1 MARHR
6 GVYDPNNPEPYELSR
21 SRIEAFIN
29 CPACFWLDRV
39 KGVKF
44 PGMPGFLLNTATDTL
59 LKKDFDKYRSLK
71 KPHPLMESNDLGH
84 LVHSLMKFET
94 WTKSLQLA

>member
-29 CPACFWLDRV
+29 CPALLV
-39 KGVKF
+39 GQLS
-44 PGMPGFLLNTATDTL
+44 FLECPV
-59 LKKDFDKYRSLK
+59 SC
-71 KPHPLMESNDLGH
+71 
-84 LVHSLMKFET
+84 
-94 WTKSLQLA
+94 

>member
-44 PGMPGFLLNTATDTL
+44 HWDARILA
-59 LKKDFDKYRSLK
+59 KYCNRY
-71 KPHPLMESNDLGH
+71 
-84 LVHSLMKFET
+84 F
-94 WTKSLQLA
+94 A